1 MNKTMTN
8 GDALLERMVAET
20 PKDSNNACKE
30 KCNEHAACVKTCHDF
45 DHGLDYAETPNKRK
59 GKTFTASP
67 AEMGGED
74 DQTLDGGDGKQLV
87 QENHNTSFEHQMD
100 AVLED
105 EVDDNVVEVNIALC
119 ESIMKMDTFPSNK
132 RVKACVSPRS
142 SKYRRVLRSQN
153 LQTSLRSALRSNIKD
168 EF

>member
-1 MNKTMTN
+1 MTD
-8 GDALLERMVAET
+8 GDAPPKRMVEGT
-20 PKDSNNACKE
+20 PKDSRDTCKE
-30 KCNEHAACVKTCHDF
+30 KCNEHAACVKTCHDYY
-45 DHGLDYAETPNKRK
+45 HEIDYAETPNKWK

-119 ESIMKMDTFPSNK
+119 ESIMNTGTCPSNK

-142 SKYRRVLRSQN
+142 SKYRRVLRSEH